1 MLLLCLFAGR
11 GFSQEVSF
19 YLHIMD
25 KDRIVSHSGGV
36 PVFDDPDIND
46 IFAGYAV
53 THFAKA
59 FPLSGYEYL
68 QRVYQ
73 VTADSIGLAQELVA
87 FDNVLFPMYEEL
99 GEVEPLAAFY
109 PDDWI
114 GDWPNDTTALAFI
127 NAPQAWDISKG
138 DPNIIIGVT
147 DSYFDVDHED
157 MQGQYAKMATNNNP
171 ISNHGTLVASLIA
184 AKTNNGIGIPG
195 IGFNCRLYGGDYHR
209 VGLHSIAMDKSV
221 NKVRVLNASWRI
233 LGLHRD
239 VLYFNDQ
246 VSFNEQGSYN
256 EIYEQGVVM
265 VAAAGNGT
273 NQSSPHPAERYIF
286 PASFDHN
293 ISVSGVG
300 HFAENTTD
308 SAFNAKYVHDLY
320 AGDSLVSH

>member
-1 MLLLCLFAGR
+1 MAPTG
-11 GFSQEVSF
+11 
-19 YLHIMD
+19 
-25 KDRIVSHSGGV
+25 
-36 PVFDDPDIND
+36 
-46 IFAGYAV
+46 
-53 THFAKA
+53 
-59 FPLSGYEYL
+59 
-68 QRVYQ
+68 
-73 VTADSIGLAQELVA
+73 
-87 FDNVLFPMYEEL
+87 
-99 GEVEPLAAFY
+99 AFY
-109 PDDWI
+109 PNDWI
-114 GDWPNDTTALAFI
+114 GDWPNDTAALAFI

-147 DSYFDVDHED
+147 DSYYDEDHED

-195 IGFNCRLYGGDYHR
+195 IGFNCRLYGGDFYR
-209 VGLHSIAMDKSV
+209 VSLHSFAMDKSV
-221 NKVRVLNASWRI
+221 DKVRVLNARWRI
-233 LGLHRD
+233 VGLYRD

-300 HFAENTTD
+300 YFGKNPTD
-308 SAFNAKYVHDLY
+308 SAFNAAYVHDLY
-320 AGDSLVSH
+320 AGDSTLSHQHNTRVDVCAPSVQISGHTYNPDNLSEKYEWRQAWGTSFAAPSIPLLLLSLSVPSS